1 MRLFWFFF
9 LWIFIIPFL
18 FTIIICCKYCFLVI
32 LVFCIFIK
40 IQINRGNLLW
50 FRNILKLILVLNDLR
65 VLTISVIRS
74 VDTII
79 SHYLFIKVQKFLNLI
94 FGHAWAMIN
103 FQCLNFNF
111 WLLKKIIFLFLFLSY
126 FVAFLINLWSIS

>member
-9 LWIFIIPFL
+9 LWIIIIPFL

-32 LVFCIFIK
+32 LALSVFIK

-94 FGHAWAMIN
+94 FGHAWTMIN

-111 WLLKKIIFLFLFLSY
+111 WMLKKIIFLFLFLSY
-126 FVAFLINLWSIS
+126 FVTFLINLWSIS

>member
-9 LWIFIIPFL
+9 LWIIIIPFL

-32 LVFCIFIK
+32 LALSVFIK

-94 FGHAWAMIN
+94 FWHAWTMIN

-126 FVAFLINLWSIS
+126 FVTFLINLWSIS

>member
-1 MRLFWFFF
+1 LRLFWFFF
-9 LWIFIIPFL
+9 LWIIIIPFL
-18 FTIIICCKYCFLVI
+18 FTIVICCKYCFLVI
-32 LVFCIFIK
+32 LALSVFIK

-94 FGHAWAMIN
+94 FGHAWTMIN

-111 WLLKKIIFLFLFLSY
+111 WLLKKIIFLFLFLCY
-126 FVAFLINLWSIS
+126 FVTFLINLWSIS

>member
-1 MRLFWFFF
+1 MRLFWFLF
-9 LWIFIIPFL
+9 LWIIIIPFL

-74 VDTII
+74 VDAII

-111 WLLKKIIFLFLFLSY
+111 RLLKKIIFLFLFLSY
-126 FVAFLINLWSIS
+126 FVTFLINLWSIS